1 MNPLR
6 TTSGPTPT
14 LRQQLFRSHLVV
26 IVVAVATFVV
36 AAMVMGVVLFALD
49 NTVFDQFGSRR
60 GRGSSTK
67 SVAPF
72 FGLIA
77 VLGSASLAAAVV
89 AWRVS
94 ARLAQPLEAMQRATS
109 QLAAGNYRVRVD
121 ASGSATEV
129 QQLANTVNDLAAA
142 LDSTEQQRLH
152 LIGEVA
158 HELRTP
164 LSTIEGS
171 MEALMDGVIEANDT
185 TYSTIAREA
194 ARLRRVAGD
203 LSALSASREVTL
215 APAIVDVA
223 SNVADIVARLSPQ
236 AEAKGLELGL
246 DIESGTTVWAD
257 PDRLTQILINVVGNA
272 IAYTPSG
279 SITITASLSGQD
291 QGKQHPATLI
301 EVTDTG
307 RGLANDDLS
316 RIFERFYR
324 VDGTLAGGTGV
335 GLAIVAGLMA
345 AHGGTA
351 SAASPGLGHGSTISL
366 WFPPPPATA
375 PHRAA
380 P

>member
-1 MNPLR
+1 MNPMR
-6 TTSGPTPT
+6 TTTGPTPT
-14 LRQQLFRSHLVV
+14 LRQQLFRSHLLV

-121 ASGSATEV
+121 ASGAAAEV
-129 QQLANTVNDLAAA
+129 QLLATTVNDLAAA

-171 MEALMDGVIEANDT
+171 MEALMDGVIDANDT
-185 TYSTIAREA
+185 TYTTIAREA

-215 APAIVDVA
+215 TPALVDVA

-236 AEAKGLELGL
+236 AEAKGLELGF
-246 DIESGTTVWAD
+246 DVETGTTVWAD
-257 PDRLTQILINVVGNA
+257 PDRLAQVLINVVGNA
-272 IAYTPSG
+272 IAYTATG
-279 SITITASLSGQD
+279 SISIAARHSASGGQTT
-291 QGKQHPATLI
+291 GTVI

-307 RGLANDDLS
+307 RGLAADDLT

-345 AHGGTA
+345 AHEGTA
-351 SAASPGLGHGSTISL
+351 TANSAGVGHGSTISL
-366 WFPPPPATA
+366 WFPAPPQHERRPFA
-375 PHRAA
+375 P
-380 P
+380 